1 MNNKK
6 KLFKSLII
14 IALIIIIIFAI
25 VQIRQTLARY
35 ETVAQGEGDVDVA
48 FWVVDNDVKTGRIIL
63 EDLYPREEPFEYT
76 FTISNFNE
84 DGKRAETDL
93 EYDILITTST
103 YLPLSYEVTR
113 NGMTCINEGQL
124 YIDVDDTYY
133 RVIRLETDTNNFTMD
148 CDNDQTDTFTIKV
161 TFPEEYSSN
170 PEYADLIEDIKIELS
185 ARQIIDE

>member
-1 MNNKK
+1 MINKK

-63 EDLYPREEPFEYT
+63 EDLYPREEPFEYI

>member
-1 MNNKK
+1 MINKK

>member
-1 MNNKK
+1 MINKK

-84 DGKRAETDL
+84 YGKRAETDL

>member
-1 MNNKK
+1 MINKK

-14 IALIIIIIFAI
+14 IALIIIIISAI

-63 EDLYPREEPFEYT
+63 EDLYPREEPFEYI

>member
-1 MNNKK
+1 MINKK

-63 EDLYPREEPFEYT
+63 EDLYPREEPFEYI

-84 DGKRAETDL
+84 YGKRAETDL

>member
-1 MNNKK
+1 MINKK

-35 ETVAQGEGDVDVA
+35 ETVTQGEGDVDVA